1 MDLSKADFEV
11 YLGDY
16 NISIGEK
23 PYMWDIQNIVVPDM
37 EITHWGV
44 ASNDLFLSLNSRLGV
59 SIFRATQ
66 AEINT

>member
-1 MDLSKADFEV
+1 
-11 YLGDY
+11 
-16 NISIGEK
+16 
-23 PYMWDIQNIVVPDM
+23 MWDIQNIVVPDM

-66 AEINT
+66 AEINTWKKLQHQSLQKAICQFRFLRD

>member
-1 MDLSKADFEV
+1 
-11 YLGDY
+11 
-16 NISIGEK
+16 
-23 PYMWDIQNIVVPDM
+23 MWDIQNIVVPDM

-66 AEINT
+66 AEINTEKGCNTKVSKRQFVSSGS